1 MGVERSRGWSRRDT
15 VIAAGVVAALA
26 FVLIALTGS
35 DTDSEAG
42 RTLGT
47 AFGVVLF
54 TALGSV
60 GIALAHWQP
69 RFALF
74 GAITVTLSL
83 LAGGATVVLTWGD
96 TPSLYG
102 FSGYGGTSATV
113 SAIISL
119 LALAASATCVLLGL
133 VRPEDDRRTQL
144 VQRAAVG
151 ALALLIV
158 LAIVPLV
165 ATSIDL
171 GPRVYAILATVYLV
185 ATVVLLVL
193 RLFPAEADPPTV
205 S

>member
-15 VIAAGVVAALA
+15 VVAAGVVAALA
-26 FVLIALTGS
+26 FVLIALVGS

-42 RTLGT
+42 RTLGS

-83 LAGGATVVLTWGD
+83 LAGGATVVSVWGD
-96 TPSLYG
+96 ISSLYG
-102 FSGYGGTSATV
+102 FAGYGGTSATV
-113 SAIISL
+113 SAIVSM

-133 VRPEDDRRTQL
+133 VRPEDDRRTHL

-158 LAIVPLV
+158 LAIAPLV

-171 GPRVYAILATVYLV
+171 GLRVYAILATVYVV
-185 ATVVLLVL
+185 ATVVLFVL
-193 RLFPAEADPPTV
+193 RLLPAEADPASV